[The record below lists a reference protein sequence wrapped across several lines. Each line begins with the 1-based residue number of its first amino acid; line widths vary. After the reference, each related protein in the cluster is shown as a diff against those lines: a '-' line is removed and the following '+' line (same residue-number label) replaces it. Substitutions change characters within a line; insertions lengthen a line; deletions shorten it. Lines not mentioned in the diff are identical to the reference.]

1 MGLDTIS
8 KPLEKLLMNTIQG
21 HGKMIKLT
29 LEQYNKIRRL
39 SDFADFY
46 LDDHIPSSDFYQEQ
60 YENDKEDVLLAQEVF
75 QEIDARIQEGL

>member
-1 MGLDTIS
+1 MEIT
-8 KPLEKLLMNTIQG
+8 
-21 HGKMIKLT
+21 LT

-60 YENDKEDVLLAQEVF
+60 FENDMEDILWAQEVF
-75 QEIDARIQEGL
+75 QEIDARIGENNG

>member
-1 MGLDTIS
+1 
-8 KPLEKLLMNTIQG
+8 MNTIQG

-75 QEIDARIQEGL
+75 QEIDARIQGGL

>member
-1 MGLDTIS
+1 
-8 KPLEKLLMNTIQG
+8 MNTIQG

>member
-1 MGLDTIS
+1 MKITI
-8 KPLEKLLMNTIQG
+8 
-21 HGKMIKLT
+21 T

>member
-1 MGLDTIS
+1 MEIT
-8 KPLEKLLMNTIQG
+8 
-21 HGKMIKLT
+21 LT

-60 YENDKEDVLLAQEVF
+60 YENDKEDILWAQEVF
-75 QEIDARIQEGL
+75 QEIDARIGDTNEQR

>member
-1 MGLDTIS
+1 MKI
-8 KPLEKLLMNTIQG
+8 E
-21 HGKMIKLT
+21 LT

-60 YENDKEDVLLAQEVF
+60 FENDMEDILWAQEVF
-75 QEIDARIQEGL
+75 QEIDARIGANNEQR

>member
-1 MGLDTIS
+1 
-8 KPLEKLLMNTIQG
+8 MNTIQG

-60 YENDKEDVLLAQEVF
+60 YENDKEDILWAQEVF
-75 QEIDARIQEGL
+75 QEIDARIGDTNEQR

>member
-1 MGLDTIS
+1 
-8 KPLEKLLMNTIQG
+8 
-21 HGKMIKLT
+21 MIKLT

>member
-8 KPLEKLLMNTIQG
+8 KPLERLLMNTIQG

-75 QEIDARIQEGL
+75 QEIDARIQGGL

>member
-1 MGLDTIS
+1 MEITI
-8 KPLEKLLMNTIQG
+8 
-21 HGKMIKLT
+21 T
-29 LEQYNKIRRL
+29 LEQYNNIRRL

-60 YENDKEDVLLAQEVF
+60 YENDKEDILWAQEVF

>member
-1 MGLDTIS
+1 MKI
-8 KPLEKLLMNTIQG
+8 E
-21 HGKMIKLT
+21 LT

-60 YENDKEDVLLAQEVF
+60 YENDKEDILWAQEVF
-75 QEIDARIQEGL
+75 QEIDARIGANNGQE

>member
-1 MGLDTIS
+1 
-8 KPLEKLLMNTIQG
+8 MNTIQG

-46 LDDHIPSSDFYQEQ
+46 LDDREPCGEQ